1 MIITI
6 DGLDGSGKSSLAKNL
21 AQRLNF
27 NYIDKPIYQLFGVF
41 GDDNILYNPIY
52 QMQDAVYNKTNSDKL
67 KVWFT
72 GMSLLYIKEVLNKQ
86 NIIID
91 RGLLSC
97 YAFNGNSSSEQVFDL
112 LIKFGVW
119 FDMSI
124 FLYVSPEVRK
134 QRLIKRNPN
143 DPDLSLDKI
152 MNLKYDT
159 INSFLKSHNEL
170 PIITINTD
178 NLTENEV
185 MNLAFS
191 ELKKHFKNS
200 NIF

>member
-6 DGLDGSGKSSLAKNL
+6 DGLDGSGKSSLARKL

-41 GDDNILYNPIY
+41 GDDNLLYNQIY

-67 KVWFT
+67 KTWFT
-72 GMSLLYIKEVLNKQ
+72 GMSLLYIKEVFDKK

-97 YAFNGNSSSEQVFDL
+97 YAFNGNATSDKVFDL
-112 LIKFGVW
+112 LIQFGVW

-143 DPDLSLDKI
+143 DPDLSFDKI

-159 INSFLKSHNEL
+159 IKSFLKSHDEL
-170 PIITINTD
+170 PIITIDTD
-178 NLTENEV
+178 VLTEQEV
-185 MNLAFS
+185 M
-191 ELKKHFKNS
+191 
-200 NIF
+200 

>member
-6 DGLDGSGKSSLAKNL
+6 DGLDGSGKSSLARKL

-41 GDDNILYNPIY
+41 GDDNLLYNQIY

-67 KVWFT
+67 KTWFT
-72 GMSLLYIKEVLNKQ
+72 GMSLLYIKEVFDKK

-97 YAFNGNSSSEQVFDL
+97 YAFNGNATSDKVFDL
-112 LIKFGVW
+112 LIQFGVW

-143 DPDLSLDKI
+143 DPDLSFDKI

-159 INSFLKSHNEL
+159 IKSFLKSHDEL
-170 PIITINTD
+170 PIITIDTD
-178 NLTENEV
+178 VLTEQEV
-185 MNLAFS
+185 MELAIL
-191 ELKKHFKNS
+191 ELKKHFKDV

>member
-6 DGLDGSGKSSLAKNL
+6 DGMDGSGKSSLAQKL

-27 NYIDKPIYQLFGVF
+27 KYIDKPIYHVFGVF
-41 GDDNILYNPIY
+41 GDNNILYQPIY
-52 QMQDAVYNKTNSDKL
+52 QMQDAIYNKTNSDKL
-67 KVWFT
+67 KTWFT
-72 GMSLLYIKEVLNKQ
+72 GMSLLYIKEVLSNQ
-86 NIIID
+86 NLVID

-97 YAFNGNSSSEQVFDL
+97 YLFNGNHSSTQIFDL
-112 LIKFGVW
+112 LINFGVW
-119 FDMSI
+119 FDISI
-124 FLYVSPEVRK
+124 FLYVSPKIRK
-134 QRLIKRNPN
+134 QRLLKRNPT
-143 DPDLSLDKI
+143 DPDLYLDKI

-159 INSFLKSHNEL
+159 ISAFLKSHNYL

-185 MNLAFS
+185 LNLAMFK
-191 ELKKHFKNS
+191 LKKHFKNS

>member
-6 DGLDGSGKSSLAKNL
+6 DGMDGSGKSSLAQKL

-27 NYIDKPIYQLFGVF
+27 KYIDKPIYQVFGVF
-41 GDDNILYNPIY
+41 GDNNILYQPIY
-52 QMQDAVYNKTNSDKL
+52 QMQDAIYNKTNSDKL
-67 KVWFT
+67 KTWFT
-72 GMSLLYIKEVLNKQ
+72 GMSLLYIKEVLSNQ
-86 NIIID
+86 NLVID

-97 YAFNGNSSSEQVFDL
+97 YLFNGNHSSTQIFDL
-112 LIKFGVW
+112 LINFGVW
-119 FDMSI
+119 FDISI
-124 FLYVSPEVRK
+124 FLYVSPKIRK
-134 QRLIKRNPN
+134 QRLLKRNPT
-143 DPDLSLDKI
+143 DPDLYLDKI

-159 INSFLKSHNEL
+159 ISAFLKSNNYL

-185 MNLAFS
+185 LNLAMFK
-191 ELKKHFKNS
+191 LKKHFKNS